1 MNEIVLTVLNFDI
14 GNSSLAITRKRQQ
27 LPFGLAI
34 TKERQLLKESS
45 NCKTYNSSL
54 PITRKRQPFVLA
66 ITKERQLLIKESSNC
81 KTYHVLVKS
90 RSKILII

>member
-54 PITRKRQPFVLA
+54 PITRKRQ
-66 ITKERQLLIKESSNC
+66 LLIK
-81 KTYHVLVKS
+81 KVLVVKH
-90 RSKILII
+90 IMYW

>member
-1 MNEIVLTVLNFDI
+1 MNVGHLGFIFFTLHLNFVLNFDI

-45 NCKTYNSSL
+45 NCKTY
-54 PITRKRQPFVLA
+54 
-66 ITKERQLLIKESSNC
+66 
-81 KTYHVLVKS
+81 HVLVKS
-90 RSKILII
+90 RSKILIMFCNSIDVCTCKKMKNWIYQ

>member
-34 TKERQLLKESS
+34 TKERQLLIK
-45 NCKTYNSSL
+45 K
-54 PITRKRQPFVLA
+54 VL
-66 ITKERQLLIKESSNC
+66 I
-81 KTYHVLVKS
+81 VKH
-90 RSKILII
+90 IMYW

>member
-34 TKERQLLKESS
+34 TKERQLL
-45 NCKTYNSSL
+45 
-54 PITRKRQPFVLA
+54 
-66 ITKERQLLIKESSNC
+66 IKESSNC